1 MKISLVMV
9 SADGTLKDLPPMS
22 LPIPIGRGEECK
34 VRIPLA
40 AVSRKHCELLEDD
53 DELIV
58 RDLKSS
64 NGTYVNKERV
74 RQREL
79 LPGDLLAVGP
89 VLLVVRIDGHP
100 KVIDP
105 IIAWANGAV
114 GGAAGPGESAGD
126 HGDAGVPT
134 WNSQQG
140 QKPAAPATGS
150 KSPVPAPASSRS
162 PAPKAKGSDIDSSL
176 DEIIKDLSESDFDID
191 FDKPK
196 KK

>member
-9 SADGTLKDLPPMS
+9 SADGALKELPPMS
-22 LPIPIGRGEECK
+22 LPIAIGRGEECK
-34 VRIPLA
+34 VRVPLA
-40 AVSRKHCELLEDD
+40 AVSRKHCELLEED

-64 NGTYVNKERV
+64 NGTYVNKEKV
-74 RQREL
+74 KQREL

-100 KVIDP
+100 RVIDP

-114 GGAAGPGESAGD
+114 GGAAGPGDPAPGSIGAD
-126 HGDAGVPT
+126 GVPT
-134 WNSQQG
+134 WSSQQGGGGGGG
-140 QKPAAPATGS
+140 QKPAAA
-150 KSPVPAPASSRS
+150 APTSSRS
-162 PAPKAKGSDIDSSL
+162 PAPKAKGTDIDSSL
-176 DEIIKDLSESDFDID
+176 DDIIKDLSESDFDID